1 MSKFSKQEVLAKL
14 DALPAIPLFYHA
26 DVTFATQI
34 LDASYQAGMRAFE
47 FTNRGPEALTVFKA
61 LVEHA
66 AVHCP
71 DLALGIGTIFTP
83 EQAEHFLDAGA
94 DFLIQP
100 VITPAVGEVC
110 QQRGVAWL
118 PGALTV
124 NEIYHAQ
131 VLGADIVK
139 IFPANALGS
148 GFIKSV
154 MGPLPAAKLM
164 VTGGVEP
171 NEANLREWFG
181 AGAQYVGLGS
191 QLFKNAD
198 QLGVEALSR
207 QIAEVVEIVKKITGK

>member
-1 MSKFSKQEVLAKL
+1 MSRFSKLEVLAKL
-14 DALPAIPLFYHA
+14 DALPAVPLFYHA
-26 DVTFATQI
+26 DANFAKQI

-47 FTNRGPEALTVFKA
+47 FTNRGPEALEVFKK
-61 LVEHA
+61 LVEHVA
-66 AVHCP
+66 KHCP

-83 EQAEHFLDAGA
+83 EQAEQFLDAGA

-100 VITPAVGEVC
+100 VITAAVGEVC
-110 QQRGVAWL
+110 QKRGVAWL

-124 NEIYHAQ
+124 NEIYQAQ

-148 GFIKSV
+148 GFIKSI
-154 MGPLPAAKLM
+154 MGPMPQAKLM

-191 QLFKNAD
+191 QLFKNSD
-198 QLGVEALSR
+198 QLGVQALSR
-207 QIAEVVEIVKKITGK
+207 QIAEVVAIVKQITGK